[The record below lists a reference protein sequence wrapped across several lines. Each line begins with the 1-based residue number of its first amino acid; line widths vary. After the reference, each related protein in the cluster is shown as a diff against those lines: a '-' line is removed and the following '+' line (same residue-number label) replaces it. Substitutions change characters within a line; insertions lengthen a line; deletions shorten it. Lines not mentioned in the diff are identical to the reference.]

1 MAAERPVHSSAA
13 DHPAGNADTEEW
25 FAGQLEH
32 CPVVAV
38 LISELQS
45 PDSPRSSGEDIG
57 HIDMLAESAEEMP
70 PIIVHGPSMRIID
83 GMHRVRAAISQ
94 GRHKIWARIYDGD
107 EENAFVI
114 AVKTNVAHGLPLP
127 RADRVAAAERIAGS
141 HPQWS
146 NQMIAAAAGLPASTV
161 RDIRRRSTRRT
172 DQSNTRLG
180 QDGRVRPLDATEGR
194 NLAGKL
200 LAENPAASVRAIA
213 RMAGLAPS
221 TVQDVRRRMRAGEKP
236 SLSPKK
242 PRRPERPHEQERD
255 GAAGGQ
261 IPRQRAGGSRRPLS
275 VAGLADT
282 LDGLKKDPTLRLT
295 DSGRSLLRWLGTQVG
310 RMEKWEKVVETI
322 PDHCVGPVARIAR
335 FQEAAWQMFAAKLE
349 QRQNRCIS

>member
-1 MAAERPVHSSAA
+1 MAAELPARPPASRHS
-13 DHPAGNADTEEW
+13 AGNADTEEW
-25 FAGQLEH
+25 FAGQLDH

-38 LISELQS
+38 SISSLQS
-45 PDSPRSSGEDIG
+45 SDSPRSSGEDTG

-94 GRHKIWARIYDGD
+94 GRQKIWARIYDGD
-107 EENAFVI
+107 ESDAFVI

-127 RADRVAAAERIAGS
+127 RADRVAAAERIAGT

-172 DQSNTRLG
+172 DHSNTRLG
-180 QDGRVRPLDATEGR
+180 QDGRVRPLDATQGR
-194 NLAGKL
+194 NLAGRL
-200 LAENPAASVRAIA
+200 LAENPGASVRAIA
-213 RMAGLAPS
+213 KMAGLAPS
-221 TVQDVRRRMRAGEKP
+221 TVHDVRRRMRAGEKP
-236 SLSPKK
+236 SLPAKK
-242 PRRPERPHEQERD
+242 PRKREKPREQER
-255 GAAGGQ
+255 GSALGGQ
-261 IPRQRAGGSRRPLS
+261 IPWQRAGGSRHQHS

-282 LDGLKKDPTLRLT
+282 LDGLKKDPALRLT
-295 DSGRSLLRWLGTQVG
+295 DSGRSLLRWLGTQVV

-322 PDHCVGPVARIAR
+322 PDHCVGSVVRIAR
-335 FQEAAWQMFAAKLE
+335 FQEASWQMFAARLE
-349 QRQNRCIS
+349 QRQNRWTS

>member
-1 MAAERPVHSSAA
+1 MAAEHPVLPPASHHSAGTA
-13 DHPAGNADTEEW
+13 DSEEW
-25 FAGQLEH
+25 LAGQLDH

-38 LISELQS
+38 LISSLQS
-45 PDSPRSSGEDIG
+45 PDSPRSSGEDDS

-94 GRHKIWARIYDGD
+94 GRQEIRARIYGGD
-107 EENAFVI
+107 EKNAFVI

-127 RADRVAAAERIAGS
+127 RVDRVAAAERIAGT

-172 DQSNTRLG
+172 DHSNTRLG

-200 LAENPAASVRAIA
+200 LAEKPGASVRAIA
-213 RMAGLAPS
+213 KMAGLAPS
-221 TVQDVRRRMRAGEKP
+221 TVHDVRRRMRAGENP
-236 SLSPKK
+236 SLPPKK
-242 PRRPERPHEQERD
+242 SREREKPREQERD
-255 GAAGGQ
+255 SAVGRQ
-261 IPRQRAGGSRRPLS
+261 IPRQRAAGSQLQLS
-275 VAGLADT
+275 VTDPADT
-282 LDGLKKDPTLRLT
+282 LDGLKKDPALRLT
-295 DSGRSLLRWLGTQVG
+295 DSGRSLLRWLGTQVV
-310 RMEKWEKVVETI
+310 RMEKWEKVIDTI
-322 PDHCVGPVARIAR
+322 PDHCVGSVVRIAR

-349 QRQNRCIS
+349 QRQNRWTS